1 MLEYAT
7 SKVKLWPA
15 CLCPSSQVDRYH
27 LAAAITTTRV
37 PDSLVCKEAQHR
49 PVKPLH
55 TWPHGSNL
63 ARSVRGQITDSG
75 WSYPKGSIQ
84 VSVQP
89 HPYEQYFFPKL
100 CVFHC
105 LFEHSETSDLSSLYL
120 TCPVTAGLGCVFETS
135 LKSQFNLALQTMRLN
150 SWPC

>member
-1 MLEYAT
+1 MQPP
-7 SKVKLWPA
+7 KLNCDQHVCVLRPKWIGTIWLQP
-15 CLCPSSQVDRYH
+15 LP
-27 LAAAITTTRV
+27 LTRV

-120 TCPVTAGLGCVFETS
+120 TYPVTAGLGCVFETS